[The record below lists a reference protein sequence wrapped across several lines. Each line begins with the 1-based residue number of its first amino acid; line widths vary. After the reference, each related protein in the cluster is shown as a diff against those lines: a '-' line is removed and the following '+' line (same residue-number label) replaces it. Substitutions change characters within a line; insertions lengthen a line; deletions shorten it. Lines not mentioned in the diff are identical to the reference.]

1 MKLEEFWVG
10 ALRRA
15 VIEGDVERGS
25 LMAGQSVAFAKK
37 IQPVAEIIEELVAS
51 AEKKL
56 AEMASRGAEE
66 VAADL
71 PPSFRSGL
79 PIR

>member
-1 MKLEEFWVG
+1 MIDG
-10 ALRRA
+10 D
-15 VIEGDVERGS
+15 IEHGS

-51 AEKKL
+51 AESKL

-66 VAADL
+66 VAASCS
-71 PPSFRSGL
+71 PSFRPGL
-79 PIR
+79 PIN

>member
-1 MKLEEFWVG
+1 
-10 ALRRA
+10 
-15 VIEGDVERGS
+15 VIDGDVERGS

-37 IQPVAEIIEELVAS
+37 IQPVAGIIEDLVAG
-51 AEKKL
+51 AERKL

-66 VAADL
+66 VAGGL

-79 PIR
+79 PLS